1 MLSRNGGREW
11 LGICCADAVF
21 DVGRASLA
29 CALGLGCALLCT
41 GTRASLLWLAAT
53 GKASVARPSGWEARA
68 SARTGTQGSL
78 WLRTPRARGGGGAG
92 SRGGV
97 GGGTSRSGAG
107 KGPTGGLRWSK
118 LSREGIIVGDGCC
131 CASSAALAAPLVVVV
146 VVGEAVRTAA
156 ATTAVP
162 AILVVGGGAS
172 GEATLSVHTLCAG
185 ACMATSA
192 AGDAACAAG
201 SVA

>member
-1 MLSRNGGREW
+1 MLGMFHEAGAA
-11 LGICCADAVF
+11 I
-21 DVGRASLA
+21 
-29 CALGLGCALLCT
+29 ALSVLLLELLCDHERVLV
-41 GTRASLLWLAAT
+41 GPLFQLHALTRQLSDVRLQIGCKNCRISKARQLPRTVHGHLTEECNGQVDEGNAT
-53 GKASVARPSGWEARA
+53 SD
-68 SARTGTQGSL
+68 QGAIGFKTREYLVIIEHGFANDCAVCSIN
-78 WLRTPRARGGGGAG
+78 
-92 SRGGV
+92 V
-97 GGGTSRSGAG
+97 GYQ
-107 KGPTGGLRWSK
+107 KP
-118 LSREGIIVGDGCC
+118 D
-131 CASSAALAAPLVVVV
+131 ALV